1 MDLLWFLTFWLF
13 FSLWLLLLL
22 LRLRV
27 VGKAAAGWRSVGHP
41 RFMAAGLA
49 TIDHHWRQAYA
60 TEILCRADAAF
71 ALGRTWHEPDRYLP
85 PHNEWFGKAFQF
97 KLKPRNFINRAAQG
111 SK

>member
-22 LRLRV
+22 RLQL

-49 TIDHHWRQAYA
+49 TID
-60 TEILCRADAAF
+60 AAF
-71 ALGRTWHEPDRYLP
+71 ALGRTWHEPDHYLP
-85 PHNEWFGKAFQF
+85 PHNEWLGKTFQF
-97 KLKPRNFINRAAQG
+97 KSNPTI
-111 SK
+111 